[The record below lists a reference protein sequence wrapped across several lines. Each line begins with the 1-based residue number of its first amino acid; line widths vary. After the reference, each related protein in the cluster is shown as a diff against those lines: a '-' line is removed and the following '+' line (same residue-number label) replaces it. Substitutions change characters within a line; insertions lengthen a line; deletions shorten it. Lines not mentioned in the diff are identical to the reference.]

1 MRDINFWSPKGG
13 QGTTTLV
20 CGTANALSRTGETV
34 QIVAEGDRANDTL
47 AVFRSASNKEKS
59 DEG

>member
-1 MRDINFWSPKGG
+1 MAR
-13 QGTTTLV
+13 GTIYIPIGPPG
-20 CGTANALSRTGETV
+20 CGKS
-34 QIVAEGDRANDTL
+34 ANDTL